1 MACSTSRQSCDPVNV
16 MAAAAVGCSGFMD
29 PINFQAEQLVYD
41 LAFRDIITNF
51 GVPVNYYINSFNLSG
66 ADLLY
71 GEHPTA
77 IFTRPVEMKMYL
89 ELQENAIQL
98 SKYGYNS
105 EDELTGYVHITTFT
119 AAVSSVFDYAA
130 VGQYIEPKSGD
141 IVEVSVLGC
150 DRPNGRGS
158 KWFEIT
164 ERTDQDVAQINPLF
178 GHYVYRIRAKRY
190 EHTFQPGLTGEK
202 RNDQVYENSFAG
214 KLSSAIDSVSASPVK
229 SYVGDIDEDSRNV
242 FDMSV
247 NDNSIYGNY
256 Y

>member
-1 MACSTSRQSCDPVNV
+1 
-16 MAAAAVGCSGFMD
+16 
-29 PINFQAEQLVYD
+29 
-41 LAFRDIITNF
+41 
-51 GVPVNYYINSFNLSG
+51 
-66 ADLLY
+66 
-71 GEHPTA
+71 
-77 IFTRPVEMKMYL
+77 MYL

-98 SKYGYNS
+98 SRYGYNS
-105 EDELTGYVHITTFT
+105 EDELTGYVHITTFVT
-119 AAVSSVFDYAA
+119 TVSSVFDYAA

-141 IVEVSVLGC
+141 IIEVSVLGC

-242 FDMSV
+242 FDMSA